1 MFSQVEPYAGDPIFS
16 LVEQFHKDTKEEK
29 VNLSIGLYYNEQG
42 QVPQLSSVKKAL
54 PTIQAEQLK
63 NPSLYLPMEGLS
75 SYRSAVLPLLFGAD
89 HICLKEQRIA
99 NIQTL
104 GGSGA
109 LKIGADFLKK
119 YYPNATVWVS
129 NPTWDNH
136 KDIFSGAG
144 FKVATYPYFDHQT
157 LSVNF
162 DAMLETIK
170 NATPNDII
178 LLHPCCHNPTGADL
192 TTAQWDNLI
201 PVLAERQLI
210 PFLDI
215 AYQGFGNGLNEDA
228 YAIKAIAKAGI
239 SCLVSNSF
247 SKIFSLYGE
256 RIGGLSVVCEDKTT
270 AEHVLGQLKA
280 TVRRNYSSPPKL
292 GAEIVA
298 TVLNNPD
305 LYQTW
310 LMDLKQ
316 MGMRIQ
322 SMRELLV
329 DKLAQHDIH
338 NTQHFI
344 KQKGMFSYT
353 GFSKE
358 QAVSL
363 RKDYGV
369 YILDSGRMCISGLTK
384 NNIDHVVK
392 AFVAVS

>member
-1 MFSQVEPYAGDPIFS
+1 MFNQVEAYPGDPIFS
-16 LVEQFHKDTKEEK
+16 LVDQFHKDTKEEK

-42 QVPQLSSVKKAL
+42 QVPQLPSVKKAL
-54 PTIQAEQLK
+54 TSIQAEQLQK
-63 NPSLYLPMEGLS
+63 PTLYLPMEGLA

-89 HICLKEQRIA
+89 HPCLKEQRIA

-109 LKIGADFLKK
+109 LKIGADFLNK

-129 NPTWDNH
+129 DPTWENH
-136 KDIFSGAG
+136 KDIFAGAG
-144 FKVATYPYFDHQT
+144 FKIATYPYFDHQT
-157 LSVNF
+157 LSVDF
-162 DAMLETIK
+162 DAMLTTIS
-170 NATPNDII
+170 NAAINDII

-192 TTAQWDNLI
+192 TTAQWDRLI

-215 AYQGFGNGLNEDA
+215 AYQGFGSGLNEDA
-228 YAIKAIAKAGI
+228 YAIRAIANAGI

-256 RIGGLSVVCEDKTT
+256 RIGGLSVVCETPKI
-270 AEHVLGQLKA
+270 AEQVLGQLKA
-280 TVRRNYSSPPKL
+280 TVRRNYSSPAKL

-298 TVLNNPD
+298 KVLNDPA
-305 LYQTW
+305 LYQGW
-310 LMDLKQ
+310 LMDLQQ
-316 MGMRIQ
+316 MGTRIQ

-329 DKLAQHDIH
+329 DKLKQHNIQ

-358 QAVSL
+358 QATSL
-363 RKDYGV
+363 RNDYGV
-369 YILDSGRMCISGLTK
+369 YILDSGRMCVSGLTE

>member
-1 MFSQVEPYAGDPIFS
+1 MFNQVEAYAGDPIFS

-42 QVPQLSSVKKAL
+42 KVPQLSSVKKAL
-54 PTIQAEQLK
+54 VSIHADQLQ
-63 NPSLYLPMEGLS
+63 NPSLYLPMEGLT
-75 SYRSAVLPLLFGAD
+75 SYRSAVLPLLFGLD
-89 HICLKEQRIA
+89 HPCLKEQRVA

-109 LKIGADFLKK
+109 LRIGADFLKK

-136 KDIFSGAG
+136 KDIFAGAG
-144 FKVATYPYFDHQT
+144 FKVATYPYFDNAT

-162 DAMLETIK
+162 ETMLEAIK
-170 NATPNDII
+170 NAEPNDII

-192 TTAQWDNLI
+192 TNAQWEMLI

-215 AYQGFGNGLNEDA
+215 AYQGFGNGINEDT
-228 YAIKAIAKAGI
+228 YAIKAIAKARI

-256 RIGGLSVVCEDKTT
+256 RIGGLSVVCKNKEIADR
-270 AEHVLGQLKA
+270 VLGQLKA

-298 TVLNNPD
+298 KVLNDPA
-305 LYQTW
+305 LYEIW

-316 MGMRIQ
+316 MGVRIQ
-322 SMRELLV
+322 SMRRLLV
-329 DKLAQHDIH
+329 EKLKQHNIEHTD
-338 NTQHFI
+338 HFI
-344 KQKGMFSYT
+344 NQKGMFSYT

-358 QAVSL
+358 QAISL
-363 RKDYGV
+363 RKDHAV
-369 YILDSGRMCISGLTK
+369 YILDSGRMCISGLTES
-384 NNIDHVVK
+384 NIDHVVK
-392 AFVAVS
+392 AFVSVS